1 MDEKIL
7 FGTTLDLATQAL
19 NLRSRRHELITS
31 NIANAD
37 TPGYKAFDVLV
48 EESLQKQ
55 TANSSGLQLK
65 KTNSGHMPAARTTG
79 PGIRPKIIQT
89 PEPNNLRG
97 DGNTVDMDHE
107 MSNLAANQLL
117 YRASAQI
124 VAKKFQS
131 LKSVINGGK

>member
-7 FGTTLDLATQAL
+7 FGNTIDLAAQAL
-19 NLRSRRHELITS
+19 NLRSRKHELIVS
-31 NIANAD
+31 NLANAD
-37 TPGYKAFDVLV
+37 TPGYKAFDLLV

-55 TANSSGLQLK
+55 IGKSSDLQLK
-65 KTNSGHMPAARTTG
+65 QTNSGHLPAARNAG
-79 PGIRPKIIQT
+79 AGIRPNIIET

-107 MSNLAANQLL
+107 MSNLASNQLL